1 MFDLI
6 SSGSREFKTIAWTKL
21 QVLSEAGQAAT
32 GTMDGAGKEV
42 SFCPTQ
48 QQIVNV
54 AAVGKMFPS
63 KQATYIF
70 WPLLLAADPS

>member
-1 MFDLI
+1 M
-6 SSGSREFKTIAWTKL
+6 
-21 QVLSEAGQAAT
+21 GQ
-32 GTMDGAGKEV
+32 GGREV
-42 SFCPTQ
+42 SFYLTQ

-70 WPLLLAADPS
+70 WPLLLALDTS